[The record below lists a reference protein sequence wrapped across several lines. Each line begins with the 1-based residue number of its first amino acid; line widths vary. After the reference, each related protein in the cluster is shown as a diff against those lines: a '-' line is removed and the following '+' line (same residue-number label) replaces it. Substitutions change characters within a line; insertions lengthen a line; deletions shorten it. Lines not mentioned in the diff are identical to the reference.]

1 VPLFSCNI
9 CVCFVS
15 ARTNKRH
22 HHHHTR
28 VRTRV
33 HAGPEHG
40 IALCS
45 RAHDFCVRSLLHLY
59 NSALNDYFE
68 NFRIRKIRKIR
79 KKICSA
85 IFDFEILGI
94 LAPGS
99 PINLFKLKY
108 YVHRAEIPIFV
119 GGKTCLYKFG
129 ALGILSL
136 FSSFFPSHVTVL
148 IAHAHAHVLRYC
160 SNKQQHREQLCTR
173 YIALLWDRRFCKP
186 RAQLCIRYC
195 SNKQQRRVW
204 DRRVCKTG

>member
-40 IALCS
+40 IAMCS

-59 NSALNDYFE
+59 NSVLNDYFE
-68 NFRIRKIRKIR
+68 NSRITQ
-79 KKICSA
+79 KKLLS
-85 IFDFEILGI
+85 DF
-94 LAPGS
+94 
-99 PINLFKLKY
+99 LFTNS
-108 YVHRAEIPIFV
+108 VRF
-119 GGKTCLYKFG
+119 
-129 ALGILSL
+129 GILSL

-160 SNKQQHREQLCTR
+160 SNKQQHREQFCTR

-204 DRRVCKTG
+204 DRRFCKTG